1 MAIAISPARGDEVDM
16 CYNTSASSHPN
27 QIRNSQYQAELDGA
41 FRYRQ
46 GSDSGWGFCGL
57 FWASIG
63 LLATDSLLGK
73 ASWRHILAKGK
84 SPVLL
89 SHRHLPCNQRFAHHY
104 REYNSELAQMNV
116 AD

>member
-1 MAIAISPARGDEVDM
+1 MLEYISFG
-16 CYNTSASSHPN
+16 SSEPGMELS
-27 QIRNSQYQAELDGA
+27 ISAELDGA

-89 SHRHLPCNQRFAHHY
+89 SHRHLPCNQRLAHHY
-104 REYNSELAQMNV
+104 GEYNSELAQMNAV
-116 AD
+116 A